1 MLLLKHILYAKT
13 IYIIILIQISNFKNW
28 YTPIRVHI
36 QTYQVKE
43 IFTMKLTIKKEIDTE
58 DLQKLQTITELMYTA
73 KALYRNVSELHSQIC
88 HYQDKTIS
96 DTSLDAAL
104 AFNKLYDVLQ
114 KEQKN
119 LLKNIEVD
127 VHKAI

>member
-1 MLLLKHILYAKT
+1 MLVIKHFDIFYGMD
-13 IYIIILIQISNFKNW
+13 IENFQN
-28 YTPIRVHI
+28 
-36 QTYQVKE
+36 
-43 IFTMKLTIKKEIDTE
+43 
-58 DLQKLQTITELMYTA
+58 LQTITELMYTA
-73 KALYRNVSELHSQIC
+73 KTLYRNVSELHSQIC

-114 KEQKN
+114 TEQKN
-119 LLKNIEVD
+119 LLKDIEVD

>member
-1 MLLLKHILYAKT
+1 MKL
-13 IYIIILIQISNFKNW
+13 
-28 YTPIRVHI
+28 
-36 QTYQVKE
+36 
-43 IFTMKLTIKKEIDTE
+43 TMKLIETKTEIDTE

-104 AFNKLYDVLQ
+104 AFNKLYDILQ
-114 KEQKN
+114 TEQKN

-127 VHKAI
+127 VHKDI